1 MKHKQLIKN
10 KSGES
15 FGIALAAIFLS
26 ISIFSIAFVS
36 EGNKITGFA
45 TVAPAPDNL
54 QIAPA
59 NLREF
64 KDVNS
69 LESLSAGNYYIDN
82 DGIVY
87 WMNDESKPAIAKV
100 NFVDES
106 QKNRQIYIDD
116 NGRIGYVLNLIS

>member
-1 MKHKQLIKN
+1 MKHKKIIKN

-15 FGIALAAIFLS
+15 FGVALAAIFLS
-26 ISIFSIAFVS
+26 ISIFSIAFIS
-36 EGNKITGFA
+36 EGSKITGFA
-45 TVAPAPDNL
+45 VKENVDVNVQPIL
-54 QIAPA
+54 VM
-59 NLREF
+59 F

-69 LESLSAGNYYIDN
+69 LSTLAAGNYYIDS

-87 WMNDESKPAIAKV
+87 WMDDESKPAIAKV

-116 NGRIGYVLNLIS
+116 NGRVGYVLNPIS